1 MGSLNQILAREMSKS
16 KGRVSIVPKYDGGNV
31 SPYLEWKKWLS
42 YVPEFERKRIEYFDS
57 KKYQNYLMMNL
68 KRLVDIEKIK
78 FLLNYFKYMVQVNV
92 PRKII

>member
-16 KGRVSIVPKYDGGNV
+16 KGRVSIVPMYGGGNV